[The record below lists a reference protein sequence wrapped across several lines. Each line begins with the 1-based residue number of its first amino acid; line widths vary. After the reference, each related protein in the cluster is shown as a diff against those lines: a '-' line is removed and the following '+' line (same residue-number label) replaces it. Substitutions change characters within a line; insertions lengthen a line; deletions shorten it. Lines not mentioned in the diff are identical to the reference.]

1 MVPTYENA
9 KTLTIPGSLTMANQK
24 HFLWFIF
31 IVLFIPAIRP
41 STTKEVIRVP
51 VGVVLNLNSS
61 VGAMAENCMT
71 MALDDFY
78 AKHAHYQTR
87 LSLLTRDSKN
97 DVVSAAYEAQHLIN
111 IERVSAIIGPQSSAE
126 AKFVIEL
133 GRRNHVPIISFS
145 ATSPSLSPSHS
156 SFFIRTAFSDSAH
169 VEAIAAIVGAY
180 SWLEVVLIYEDT
192 EYGNSLIPYLVD
204 AFQQVG
210 ARVPNRS
217 VISPHYND
225 REILKELNHLKST
238 RARIFLV
245 HMTASLGSKLFLLAS
260 KAGMMTEGY
269 GWIVTE
275 GLSTLLDPMGSRTMD
290 SMQGVVGVRPY
301 IPMSKELEDFV
312 LRMKRFRF
320 RKSSKITGV
329 NLFGLWAYDTVWA
342 LATAVEKVGI
352 ASRVDLASLGSA
364 DRGQNLLEAIL
375 DLKFENLSGNFRL
388 VKGQLEASTFEV
400 FNVIGGKERIIGY
413 WNQKKGLSRKLNG
426 AAELD
431 IRKTLEKPI
440 WPGYTTDIPPTKI
453 LRIGVPLKQGFYEFL
468 RVEKNKISGFSADI
482 FFAAVKQLPFSLSY
496 EFSNFSGTYD
506 ELLHQIHLQKYDAVV
521 GDTTIIADRSLYVDF
536 TLPYSESGFS
546 MIVLTEDSEKNSLWI
561 FLKPLSWRLW
571 LTTGVAFILTGFVI
585 WLLEHRENTEFRG
598 PPQQQL
604 GMIFWFSFSTL
615 VFAHREKVVNNWSR
629 FVLIIWVFVVLIL
642 TQSYSASLASMLTV
656 QKLQP
661 AFTDINEIQRNGY
674 KVGYQNNSFIKG
686 FLMEH
691 FNFDETQLVPLVT
704 IQDYHNALSRGNK
717 NRVAA
722 ILDEVPYLK
731 LLLKKNCSKYTM
743 VGPTYITDGFGF
755 AFPSGSSLVSYMS
768 RAILNVTQDKN
779 QMDKLLSTY
788 FDNKPACENQSAK
801 ISSEVPS
808 LGVYSFGGLF
818 IIAGVASMVAL
829 LMYMYHFLCSHW
841 PALRT
846 ISSSESRFWEKLV
859 EVAKHFDKKD
869 LTSHQFK
876 RRESRVHALDTP
888 DEGPAAAPGA
898 NDMQNN
904 SAGTHITVENNL
916 DMNGNENLSSGHRD
930 SSMPV
935 LDS

>member
-9 KTLTIPGSLTMANQK
+9 KTSTIPGSLTMANQK

-31 IVLFIPAIRP
+31 IVMFIPGIEP
-41 STTKEVIRVP
+41 STTKEVIRVL
-51 VGVVLNLNSS
+51 VGVVLNLKSS

-78 AKHAHYQTR
+78 AKHAHIKQGFPFSPAIQR
-87 LSLLTRDSKN
+87 MMLFQQQLK
-97 DVVSAAYEAQHLIN
+97 HLIN
-111 IERVSAIIGPQSSAE
+111 IERVSVIIGPQSSAE

-145 ATSPSLSPSHS
+145 ATSPSLSPSNS
-156 SFFIRTAFSDSAH
+156 SFFIRTAFSDSAQ

-192 EYGNSLIPYLVD
+192 EYGNSLIPFLVD
-204 AFQQVG
+204 AFQKVG
-210 ARVPNRS
+210 ARVPHRS
-217 VISPHYND
+217 VIPPHYND

-245 HMTASLGSKLFLLAS
+245 HMTAFLGSKLFLLAN

-275 GLSTLLDPMGSRTMD
+275 GLSTLLDPVGSRTMD

-301 IPMSKELEDFV
+301 IPMSKELEDLV
-312 LRMKRFRF
+312 LRMKR
-320 RKSSKITGV
+320 SSKITGV

-342 LATAVEKVGI
+342 LAMAVEKVGI
-352 ASRVDLASLGSA
+352 ASRVDPASLGT
-364 DRGQNLLEAIL
+364 GQNLLEAIL

-426 AAELD
+426 AADLD
-431 IRKTLEKPI
+431 KRKTLEKPI
-440 WPGYTTDIPPTKI
+440 WPGYTTDIPPTKK
-453 LRIGVPLKQGFYEFL
+453 LKIGVPLKQGFNEFL
-468 RVEKNKISGFSADI
+468 KFENNHHIFFADI

-496 EFSNFSGTYD
+496 EFSNFLGTYD
-506 ELLHQIHLQKYDAVV
+506 ELLYQIYLQKYDAVV
-521 GDTTIIADRSLYVDF
+521 GDTTIVANRSIYVDF
-536 TLPYSESGFS
+536 TLPYSESGVS
-546 MIVLTEDSEKNSLWI
+546 MIVLTEDSESNSLWI
-561 FLKPLSWRLW
+561 FLKPLSLGLW
-571 LTTGVAFILTGFVI
+571 LTTGIAFILTGFVI
-585 WLLEHRENTEFRG
+585 WVLEHRENTEFRG

-629 FVLIIWVFVVLIL
+629 FVLIVWVFVVLIL
-642 TQSYSASLASMLTV
+642 TQSYTASLASMLTV

-661 AFTDINEIQRNGY
+661 AFTDIKEIQRNGY
-674 KVGYQNNSFIKG
+674 KVGYQNGSFIKG
-686 FLMEH
+686 FLIEH
-691 FNFDETQLVPLVT
+691 LNFDVTKLVPLET
-704 IQDYHNALSRGNK
+704 ISDYHNALSRGNK
-717 NRVAA
+717 NGVAA

-731 LLLKKNCSKYTM
+731 LFLKAKCSKYTM
-743 VGPTYITDGFGF
+743 VGPTYKTDGFGF
-755 AFPSGSSLVSYMS
+755 AFPIRSPLVSYMS

-779 QMDKLLSTY
+779 TYFDY
-788 FDNKPACENQSAK
+788 FDNKPACEDQTAK
-801 ISSEVPS
+801 ISSEGPS

-846 ISSSESRFWEKLV
+846 ESTFWEKLV

-876 RRESRVHALDTP
+876 RRESRVHASDTP
-888 DEGPAAAPGA
+888 DEGLAAPPGA

-916 DMNGNENLSSGHRD
+916 GHDENENLSSGHTD

-935 LDS
+935 LDSSS

>member
-1 MVPTYENA
+1 
-9 KTLTIPGSLTMANQK
+9 MANQK
-24 HFLWFIF
+24 RFLWFIF
-31 IVLFIPAIRP
+31 IVLFSPGIEP

-61 VGAMAENCMT
+61 VGAMAEKCMT

-97 DVVSAAYEAQHLIN
+97 DVVSAAFEALHLIN
-111 IERVSAIIGPQSSAE
+111 IENVSAIIGPPSSAE

-156 SFFIRTAFSDSAH
+156 SFFIRTAFSDSAQ

-180 SWLEVVLIYEDT
+180 SKWLEVVLIYEDT

-204 AFQQVG
+204 AFQKVG
-210 ARVPNRS
+210 ARVPHRS
-217 VISPHYND
+217 AIPPHYND
-225 REILKELNHLKST
+225 REILKELNHLNST

-275 GLSTLLDPMGSRTMD
+275 GLSTLLDPVSSTTMD

-342 LATAVEKVGI
+342 LAMAVEKVGI
-352 ASRVDLASLGSA
+352 ASRVDLASLGTG

-375 DLKFENLSGNFRL
+375 DLKFESLSGNFRL

-440 WPGYTTDIPPTKI
+440 WPGYTTDIPPK
-453 LRIGVPLKQGFYEFL
+453 LRIGVPMKQGFNEFL
-468 RVEKNKISGFSADI
+468 KFENNHISGFSAEI
-482 FFAAVKQLPFSLSY
+482 FFAAEKKLPFSLSY
-496 EFSNFSGTYD
+496 EFHASAGTYD
-506 ELLHQIHLQKYDAVV
+506 DLLYQVHLQKYDAVV
-521 GDTTIIADRSLYVDF
+521 GDTTIIANRSLYVDF
-536 TLPYSESGFS
+536 TLPYTESGVS
-546 MIVLTEDSEKNSLWI
+546 MIVLTEDSERNSLWI
-561 FLKPLSWRLW
+561 FLKPLSLDLW
-571 LTTGVAFILTGFVI
+571 LTTGAAFIFTGFVI

-615 VFAHREKVVNNWSR
+615 VFAHREKVVNNWSK

-642 TQSYSASLASMLTV
+642 TQSYTASLASMLTV

-661 AFTDINEIQRNGY
+661 AFTDIKEIQRNGY
-674 KVGYQNNSFIKG
+674 KVGHQNGSFIKG

-691 FNFDETQLVPLVT
+691 LKFDETKLVPLET

-717 NRVAA
+717 NGVAA

-731 LLLKKNCSKYTM
+731 LFLKTNCSKYTM
-743 VGPTYITDGFGF
+743 VGPTYKTDGLGF
-755 AFPSGSSLVSYMS
+755 AFPLGSPLVSYMS

-779 QMDKLLSTY
+779 QMDRIQSTYFEY
-788 FDNKPACENQSAK
+788 FDNKPACEDQSAK
-801 ISSEVPS
+801 ISSEGPS
-808 LGVYSFGGLF
+808 LRVYSFGGLF

-846 ISSSESRFWEKLV
+846 ISSSESTFWEKLV

-888 DEGPAAAPGA
+888 DEGLAAAPGA

-904 SAGTHITVENNL
+904 SAGTHKIVENNL
-916 DMNGNENLSSGHRD
+916 GHE
-930 SSMPV
+930 
-935 LDS
+935 

>member
-1 MVPTYENA
+1 
-9 KTLTIPGSLTMANQK
+9 MANQK

-31 IVLFIPAIRP
+31 IVLFIPGIEL
-41 STTKEVIRVP
+41 STTKEVIQVP

-78 AKHAHYQTR
+78 TKHAHYQTR
-87 LSLLTRDSKN
+87 LFFLTRDSKN
-97 DVVSAAYEAQHLIN
+97 DVVSAAFEAQHLIN
-111 IERVSAIIGPQSSAE
+111 IENVSAIIGPQSSAE

-133 GRRNHVPIISFS
+133 GRRNHVPILSFS

-156 SFFIRTAFSDSAH
+156 SFFVRTAFSDSAQ

-180 SWLEVVLIYEDT
+180 RWLEVVLIYEDT

-210 ARVPNRS
+210 ARVPYRS
-217 VISPHYND
+217 VIPPHYNGTK
-225 REILKELNHLKST
+225 ILKELDHLKST

-245 HMTASLGSKLFLLAS
+245 HMTASLGSKFFFLAS

-275 GLSTLLDPMGSRTMD
+275 GLSTLLDPVGSRTMD

-301 IPMSKELEDFV
+301 ITMSKELKDFV

-320 RKSSKITGV
+320 RKSSKITGI

-342 LATAVEKVGI
+342 LAMAVEKVGI
-352 ASRVDLASLGSA
+352 ASRVDLASLGTG
-364 DRGQNLLEAIL
+364 DRGQKLLEAIL

-388 VKGQLEASTFEV
+388 AKGQLEASTFEV

-413 WNQKKGLSRKLNG
+413 WNQMKGLSRKLNG
-426 AAELD
+426 AAKLD
-431 IRKTLEKPI
+431 VRKTLEKPI
-440 WPGYTTDIPPTKI
+440 WPGYTTDIPPTKK
-453 LRIGVPLKQGFYEFL
+453 LRIGVPLKKGFYEFL
-468 RVEKNKISGFSADI
+468 KFENNNISGFSAEI
-482 FFAAVKQLPFSLSY
+482 FFAAEKKLPFSLSY
-496 EFSNFSGTYD
+496 EFSAFAGTYD
-506 ELLHQIHLQKYDAVV
+506 DLLYQIHLQKYDAVV
-521 GDTTIIADRSLYVDF
+521 GDTTIVADRSLYVDF
-536 TLPYSESGFS
+536 TLPYSESGVS
-546 MIVLTEDSEKNSLWI
+546 MIVLTEDSERNNLWI
-561 FLKPLSWRLW
+561 FLKPLSLGLW
-571 LTTGVAFILTGFVI
+571 LTTGVAFIFTGFVI

-598 PPQQQL
+598 PPQKQL

-642 TQSYSASLASMLTV
+642 TQSYTASLASMLTV
-656 QKLQP
+656 RKLQP
-661 AFTDINEIQRNGY
+661 AFTDIKEIQRNGY
-674 KVGYQNNSFIKG
+674 KVGYQNSSFIKG

-691 FNFDETQLVPLVT
+691 LNFDETQLVPLVT

-717 NRVAA
+717 NRVPA

-731 LLLKKNCSKYTM
+731 LILKKNCSKYTM
-743 VGPTYITDGFGF
+743 VGPTYKTDGFGF
-755 AFPSGSSLVSYMS
+755 AFQSGSSLVSYMS
-768 RAILNVTQDKN
+768 SAILNVTQDKN
-779 QMDKLLSTY
+779 QMDKLQSTY
-788 FDNKPACENQSAK
+788 FDYFDNQPACEDQSAK
-801 ISSEVPS
+801 ISSEGPS

-888 DEGPAAAPGA
+888 DEGLAAAPAA

-904 SAGTHITVENNL
+904 SCSRNSHN
-916 DMNGNENLSSGHRD
+916 SGEQ
-930 SSMPV
+930 SWT
-935 LDS
+935 

>member
-1 MVPTYENA
+1 
-9 KTLTIPGSLTMANQK
+9 MASQK

-31 IVLFIPAIRP
+31 IVLFIPGIEL

-87 LSLLTRDSKN
+87 LFFLTRDSKN
-97 DVVSAAYEAQHLIN
+97 DLVSAAFEAQHLIN
-111 IERVSAIIGPQSSAE
+111 IENVSAIIGPQSSAE

-133 GRRNHVPIISFS
+133 GRRNHVPILSFS

-156 SFFIRTAFSDSAH
+156 SFFVPTAFSDSAQ

-180 SWLEVVLIYEDT
+180 RWLEVVLIYEDT

-210 ARVPNRS
+210 ARVPYRS
-217 VISPHYND
+217 VIPPHYNGTK
-225 REILKELNHLKST
+225 ILKELNHLKST

-245 HMTASLGSKLFLLAS
+245 HMTASLGSKFFFLAS

-275 GLSTLLDPMGSRTMD
+275 GLSTLLDPVGSRTMD

-301 IPMSKELEDFV
+301 IPMSKELKDFV

-320 RKSSKITGV
+320 RKSSKITGI

-342 LATAVEKVGI
+342 LAMAVEKVGI
-352 ASRVDLASLGSA
+352 ANYSTMIQNVSTSRVDIASLGTG

-388 VKGQLEASTFEV
+388 AKGELEASTFEV

-413 WNQKKGLSRKLNG
+413 WNQMKGLSRKLNG
-426 AAELD
+426 AAKLD
-431 IRKTLEKPI
+431 VRKTLEKPI
-440 WPGYTTDIPPTKI
+440 WPGYTTDIPPTKKF
-453 LRIGVPLKQGFYEFL
+453 RIGVPLKKGFYEFL
-468 RVEKNKISGFSADI
+468 KFENNNISGFSAEI
-482 FFAAVKQLPFSLSY
+482 FFAAEKKLPFSLSY
-496 EFSNFSGTYD
+496 EFSAFAGTYD
-506 ELLHQIHLQKYDAVV
+506 DLLYQIHLQKYDAVV
-521 GDTTIIADRSLYVDF
+521 GDTTIVANRSLYVDF
-536 TLPYSESGFS
+536 TLPYSESGVS
-546 MIVLTEDSEKNSLWI
+546 MIVLTEDSERNSVWI
-561 FLKPLSWRLW
+561 FLKPLSLGLW
-571 LTTGVAFILTGFVI
+571 LTTGVAFIFTGFVI

-642 TQSYSASLASMLTV
+642 TQSYTASLASMLTV

-661 AFTDINEIQRNGY
+661 AFTDIKEIQRNGY
-674 KVGYQNNSFIKG
+674 KVGYQNSSFIKG

-691 FNFDETQLVPLVT
+691 LNFDETQLVPLVT

-731 LLLKKNCSKYTM
+731 LILKKNCSKYTM
-743 VGPTYITDGFGF
+743 VGPTYKTDGFGF
-755 AFPSGSSLVSYMS
+755 GPRWYPTCQA
-768 RAILNVTQDKN
+768 
-779 QMDKLLSTY
+779 
-788 FDNKPACENQSAK
+788 QS
-801 ISSEVPS
+801 
-808 LGVYSFGGLF
+808 
-818 IIAGVASMVAL
+818 
-829 LMYMYHFLCSHW
+829 
-841 PALRT
+841 
-846 ISSSESRFWEKLV
+846 
-859 EVAKHFDKKD
+859 
-869 LTSHQFK
+869 
-876 RRESRVHALDTP
+876 
-888 DEGPAAAPGA
+888 
-898 NDMQNN
+898 
-904 SAGTHITVENNL
+904 
-916 DMNGNENLSSGHRD
+916 
-930 SSMPV
+930 
-935 LDS
+935 